1 MTDAAAAAAPP
12 SGGGALEERVI
23 LVTGASRG
31 LGRAL
36 ALGLAAEGAHLVL
49 VARTVGA
56 LEELDDLQRPLSGR
70 PAVLVPQD
78 LADHEAIDRLGGALY
93 QRFGRLDGLV
103 AAAATV
109 AMLSPVAH
117 QDPKG
122 WERTMALNLTAN
134 FRLIRSLEPLLR
146 QSAAGRAV
154 FVTDRTG
161 RDGDTLG
168 RAYWNPYAA
177 SKAALETLVRGWA
190 GELRQT
196 PVRANLVAPPPF
208 RSKLRAFCFPGEDP
222 ARLPAPED
230 LAPAILPLLRSDC
243 ARHGEIVAL

>member
-1 MTDAAAAAAPP
+1 MTDAAAPAAPP

-31 LGRAL
+31 LGRAVAL
-36 ALGLAAEGAHLVL
+36 ALAAEGAQLVL
-49 VARTVGA
+49 IARTVGA
-56 LEELDDLQRPLSGR
+56 LEELDDLQRALGRR

-78 LADHEAIDRLGGALY
+78 LAEHEAIDRLGGALY

-103 AAAATV
+103 AAAGTV
-109 AMLSPVAH
+109 SMLSPVAH

-122 WERTMALNLTAN
+122 WDRTMALNLTAN

-146 QSAAGRAV
+146 QSPAGRAV

-161 RDGDTLG
+161 RDT
-168 RAYWNPYAA
+168 AYWNPYAA
-177 SKAALETLVRGWA
+177 SKAALETLVLGWA

-196 PVRANLVAPPPF
+196 SVKANLVAPPPF
-208 RSKLRAFCFPGEDP
+208 QSKLRAFCFPGEDP

-230 LAPAILPLLRSDC
+230 LAPAVLPLLRPDC